1 TSLHDALPIVIFG
14 FEFHPLEVEHDVGH
28 ILNHAGKRGE
38 LVLRAGDFYRGNGG
52 AFERRKQ
59 HAPERISNGVPITGL
74 KWLGGELGVSVCGCA
89 LIFAESLRHFKTTV
103 TDWHN

>member
-1 TSLHDALPIVIFG
+1 MIFS
-14 FEFHPLEVEHDVGH
+14 FEFHSLEIEHDVGDVLDH
-28 ILNHAGKRGE
+28 TRERGE

-59 HAPERISNGVPITGL
+59 DASERISNGVPITGL
-74 KWLGGELGVSVCGCA
+74 KRLGGKLGVSVYGCA

-103 TDWHN
+103 TDWHT